1 MHGRYLLPINLR
13 KLHIKTRRPDI
24 SFPAP
29 LSSANFT
36 NGIIWNYAFNVA
48 NHHVPSYKQVKV
60 INMIFCFQN
69 ASQRRS
75 LVPFSF
81 YIYVIY
87 WCLTL
92 FLSSHVIKKLIILM
106 CRKENGLQKE
116 RKKKKSLLLGII
128 SSAKQEAAI
137 WRNDFHTL
145 PSEVAVYHQV
155 WHASFTSFLIR
166 CNFLWRSFL
175 LKI

>member
-13 KLHIKTRRPDI
+13 KLHIKTQRPDI

-36 NGIIWNYAFNVA
+36 NGIIWNYVFNVA

-60 INMIFCFQN
+60 INMIFCLQN
-69 ASQRRS
+69 ASQRGS
-75 LVPFSF
+75 LVPFSS

-92 FLSSHVIKKLIILM
+92 FLSSHVIKKLQES
-106 CRKENGLQKE
+106 KWTSE
-116 RKKKKSLLLGII
+116 RKKKKKLTAGDHKLS
-128 SSAKQEAAI
+128 EAGSCHLEK
-137 WRNDFHTL
+137 RVSHS
-145 PSEVAVYHQV
+145 PE
-155 WHASFTSFLIR
+155 
-166 CNFLWRSFL
+166 
-175 LKI
+175 